1 MHTKTLKELYEGI
14 KNKNFSSLE
23 LTEHFIKRI
32 KNLNSKINGFIHINE
47 EYAIKKSKKFDKKK
61 IYNGGIPFAHKDII
75 CTTESK
81 TTCASKTLK
90 NFISPYNATIHKKL
104 LKANFIPIGKT
115 NMDEFAMGSSNEK
128 SFFGKVYNPWN
139 NNYVPGGSSGGA
151 AACVSSRLIP
161 AAIGT
166 DTGGSIR
173 QPSSFCGVTGLKPTY
188 GLISRYGIIA
198 FASSLDQ
205 AGPIC
210 KTAED
215 CAILLEII
223 AGYDKK
229 DSTSIKI
236 KIPKYS
242 LYINHCPKNLIIG
255 IPKEFIHGLEKNV
268 KLTFDQA
275 LKIFKELNITIKYIT
290 LPNINLSIPA
300 YYIIAPA
307 ECSSNL
313 SKYDGIRYGH
323 RCKNPLNIKDLYSRS
338 RFESFGEE
346 VTRRILI
353 GTYVLSSGYYND
365 YYIKAQKIR
374 SIIRNDYINA
384 FKKVNVIIGPTTPNH
399 AFKINSSKRSPTEM
413 YKSDIYTCSVNLAG
427 LPAISIPIGFINNLP
442 IGLQIIGNYF
452 KEIEILNLS
461 HQYQLN
467 TSWHK
472 IIPPQ
477 FIS

>member
-14 KNKNFSSLE
+14 KTKQFSSLE
-23 LTEHFIKRI
+23 LTQHFIKRI
-32 KNLNSKINGFIHINE
+32 KNLNNKINGFLHINE
-47 EYAIKKSKKFDKKK
+47 EYAIEKSKKFDKKK
-61 IYNGGIPFAHKDII
+61 LYNGGIPFAHKDII

-81 TTCASKTLK
+81 TTCASKMLQ
-90 NFISPYNATIHKKL
+90 NFTAPYNATIHKKL
-104 LKANFIPIGKT
+104 LKANFIPLGKT

-128 SFFGKVYNPWN
+128 SIFGKVYNPWN
-139 NNYVPGGSSGGA
+139 NKYVSGGSSGGA
-151 AACVSSRLIP
+151 AACISSRLIP

-173 QPSSFCGVTGLKPTY
+173 QPAAFCGVTGLKPTY
-188 GLISRYGIIA
+188 GLISRFGIIA

-205 AGPIC
+205 AGPIG

-223 AGYDKK
+223 AGYDEK
-229 DSTSIKI
+229 DSTSIKTHI
-236 KIPKYS
+236 QKYS
-242 LYINHCPKNLIIG
+242 NYINNSPKKMIIG
-255 IPKEFIHGLEKNV
+255 IPKEFIHNLNNDIKNNLNNV
-268 KLTFDQA
+268 IN
-275 LKIFKELNITIKYIT
+275 IFKELKTTIKYIS
-290 LPNINLSIPA
+290 LPNIKLSIPA

-313 SKYDGIRYGH
+313 SRYDGIKYGYK
-323 RCKNPLNIKDLYSRS
+323 CINPLNIKDLYSRS
-338 RFESFGEE
+338 RFEGFGEE
-346 VTRRILI
+346 VIRRIMI

-374 SIIRNDYINA
+374 AIIRNDYINA

-399 AFKINSSKRSPTEM
+399 AFKINSIKKSPTEM

-427 LPAISIPIGFINNLP
+427 LPAISIPTGFVNNLP
-442 IGLQIIGNYF
+442 VGLQIIGNYL
-452 KEIEILNLS
+452 KENEILNLA

-467 TSWHK
+467 TEWHK
-472 IIPPQ
+472 LIPKQ
-477 FIS
+477 FIN

>member
-1 MHTKTLKELYEGI
+1 MHNKTLKDLYEGI
-14 KNKNFSSLE
+14 KKKEFSSLE
-23 LTEHFIKRI
+23 LTQHFIKRI
-32 KNLNSKINGFIHINE
+32 KMLNNKINGFIHINE
-47 EYAIKKSKKFDKKK
+47 EYAIKQSKIFDKKK
-61 IYNGGIPFAHKDII
+61 IYIGGIPFANKDII
-75 CTTESK
+75 CTTDSK
-81 TTCASKTLK
+81 TTCCSKMLQ
-90 NFISPYNATIHKKL
+90 NFTSPYNATIHKKL
-104 LKANFIPIGKT
+104 LKANFIHLGKT

-128 SFFGKVYNPWN
+128 SIFGKVYNPWN
-139 NNYVPGGSSGGA
+139 NKYVPGGSSGGA
-151 AACVSSRLIP
+151 AACIASRLIP

-173 QPSSFCGVTGLKPTY
+173 QPAAFCGITGLKPTY
-188 GLISRYGIIA
+188 GLVSRYGIIA

-205 AGPIC
+205 AGPIG

-223 AGYDKK
+223 AGYDKN
-229 DSTSIKI
+229 DSTSIKV

-242 LYINHCPKNLIIG
+242 KYINKPIKNIIIG
-255 IPKEFIHGLEKNV
+255 IPKEFISDINDKIKNNFYNAINV
-268 KLTFDQA
+268 
-275 LKIFKELNITIKYIT
+275 FKNIKTTIKYIN

-313 SKYDGIRYGH
+313 SRFDGVRFGH
-323 RCKNPLNIKDLYSRS
+323 RYKNPLNIKDLYSKS
-338 RFESFGEE
+338 RFEGFGEE
-346 VTRRILI
+346 IIRRTLI

-374 SIIRNDYINA
+374 TIIRNDYIKA
-384 FKKVNVIIGPTTPNH
+384 FKKVNVIIGPTTPTH
-399 AFKINSSKRSPTEM
+399 AFKINSIKLSPTEM

-442 IGLQIIGNYF
+442 VGLQIIGNYF
-452 KEIEILNLS
+452 KENEILNLA
-461 HQYQLN
+461 HQYQIN

-477 FIS
+477 FN

>member
-14 KNKNFSSLE
+14 KNKEFSSLE

-32 KNLNSKINGFIHINE
+32 KKLNNKINGFIHINE
-47 EYAIKKSKKFDKKK
+47 EYAIKKSKIFDKKK
-61 IYNGGIPFAHKDII
+61 SYNGGIPFAHKDII

-81 TTCASKTLK
+81 TTCSSKILK

-104 LKANFIPIGKT
+104 LQANFIPIGKT

-128 SFFGKVYNPWN
+128 SIFGPVYNPWN
-139 NNYVPGGSSGGA
+139 NKYVSGGSSGGS
-151 AACVSSRLIP
+151 AACVAARLIP
-161 AAIGT
+161 IATGT

-173 QPSSFCGVTGLKPTY
+173 QPAAFCGVTGIKPTY

-205 AGPIC
+205 AGPIG

-223 AGYDKK
+223 AGYDKN

-242 LYINHCPKNLIIG
+242 NYINNSIEKTIIG
-255 IPKEFIHGLEKNV
+255 IPNEFITNLDDNIKNN
-268 KLTFDQA
+268 LYQA
-275 LKIFKELNITIKYIT
+275 LNIFKNLKTIIKYIT
-290 LPNINLSIPA
+290 LPNIKLSIPA

-313 SKYDGIRYGH
+313 SKYDGIRFGY
-323 RCKNPLNIKDLYSRS
+323 KYENSLNIKDLYSKSRS
-338 RFESFGEE
+338 EGFGEE
-346 VTRRILI
+346 VIRRIMI
-353 GTYVLSSGYYND
+353 GTYVLSSSYYNE

-374 SIIRNDYINA
+374 AIIRNDYINA
-384 FKKVNVIIGPTTPNH
+384 FKKVNVILGPTTPTN
-399 AFKINSSKRSPTEM
+399 AFKINSKKISPTEM

-427 LPAISIPIGFINNLP
+427 LPAISIPTGLINNLP
-442 IGLQIIGNYF
+442 VGLQIIGNFF
-452 KEIEILNLS
+452 KENEILNLA

-467 TSWHK
+467 TIWHK
-472 IIPPQ
+472 ISPPQ
-477 FIS
+477 FIN